1 LILRFIAIIIP
12 QKKASKCWQEKSG
25 TP

>member
-1 LILRFIAIIIP
+1 LIFRFIAIINP
-12 QKKASKCWQEKSG
+12 QKKASNCWQEKSG